1 MHGKRRRKSSSAPF
15 KHKEGNMAAHSYMA
29 EDKYHRAT
37 TQESSTTRVDTSS
50 VPNQNSIVLVDPDRY
65 KKEKKQPENKD
76 TLGENIIEY
85 FDPTGVS
92 SWDDAANAYKQDEWG
107 LDEYLDMASAI
118 PFFGKAAKYL
128 RGGKAAINLA
138 KTGSATLG
146 AQKLLDATDTASD
159 IYEDN
164 VKDGVGGGEKKKS
177 KSPSSGWSYY
187 GGIK

>member
-1 MHGKRRRKSSSAPF
+1 
-15 KHKEGNMAAHSYMA
+15 MAAHSYMS
-29 EDKYHRAT
+29 EGKYHGAT
-37 TQESSTTRVDTSS
+37 AEEAESTRVGTSS
-50 VPNQNSIVLVDPDRY
+50 APNQNSIVLVDPDRY
-65 KKEKKQPENKD
+65 KKEKKKPENKD

-85 FDPTGVS
+85 FDPSGIS

-128 RGGKAAINLA
+128 RGGRAAINLA

-146 AQKLLDATDTASD
+146 ATRVLGGADTASD
-159 IYEDN
+159 VYQDN
-164 VKDGVGGGEKKKS
+164 IKGGAGGGGKKKS
-177 KSPSSGWSYY
+177 KSRSSGWSYY